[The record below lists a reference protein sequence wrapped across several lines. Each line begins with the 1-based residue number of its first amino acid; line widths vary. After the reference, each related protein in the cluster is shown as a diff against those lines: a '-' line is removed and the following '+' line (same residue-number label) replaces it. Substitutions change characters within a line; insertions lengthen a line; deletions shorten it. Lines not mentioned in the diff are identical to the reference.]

1 MHHGWLSVIRLEP
14 APSGQNESLLPF
26 LPGCFLCASNVFVIL
41 CPLTFS
47 SPKSVRTELF
57 LQSECPDSSCR
68 ASLRTRPEVVW
79 YRKDFDGLWKV
90 CFKIMKHINTGGG
103 KCATVRVEL
112 PAHVEDKINVCYT
125 FSSSFVCDVRD
136 ISALCCHAFMASR
149 DKITSCYFLCWLFK
163 IMSV

>member
-1 MHHGWLSVIRLEP
+1 MVGCQSSDWNRLPQVRTSRSCHSCQDVSCVRQMFSSSFVPWHFLAQSLCALSFSFSQNVHRQLLQSLSQNQTRGRLIP
-14 APSGQNESLLPF
+14 KGLWRTVKSLLQDNE
-26 LPGCFLCASNVFVIL
+26 AY
-41 CPLTFS
+41 
-47 SPKSVRTELF
+47 K
-57 LQSECPDSSCR
+57 
-68 ASLRTRPEVVW
+68 
-79 YRKDFDGLWKV
+79 YRR
-90 CFKIMKHINTGGG
+90 G

-136 ISALCCHAFMASR
+136 ISALCCRAFMASR